1 MKKILFAASECV
13 PFIKTGGLAD
23 VVGALPKA
31 FDKNEYDVRVIIPN
45 YACIPEKY
53 QSEFEY
59 VGHFYMSAG
68 YMLQWVYVGV
78 MKYEYEGIKYYFIDN
93 KTHFGGSQP
102 YGNICWD
109 IENFCFFCKAVL
121 SVLPMIDFKP
131 DIIHCHDWQTGI
143 IPVYIKTEFA
153 GSEFYRDIKTVMTI
167 HNLRFQGV
175 WDIEYIRGLTGLPDY
190 LFTPDKLEFNK
201 GANML
206 KGGLVYADYIT
217 TVSKTYA
224 REIQWAYYGEGLDGL
239 LRARNHQLF
248 GILNGIDYSIYDPET
263 DKKIYKNY
271 GLKDSREGKAANKT
285 ALQEQLGLPVDK
297 DKYMV
302 GIISRL
308 TDQKGFD
315 LINCVIN
322 EILADDDIQL
332 VVIGTGEERY
342 ENMFKHYAW
351 VYKDRVSA
359 NILYSDDLAH
369 KLYAA
374 ADSLLIPSAFEPCG
388 LTQLISF
395 RYGTLPIV
403 RETGGLKDTVI
414 PLNEYDNTGDGFSF
428 TNYNAHDMLHVIE
441 YSKEIYYNK
450 PDMWQDMVKRGMRK
464 DYSWSASTEKYM
476 KLYDMMLTPPPAPE
490 PEPEPEP
497 EPKAEEASEEKQ
509 PKAPAKNVDAVEGA
523 QL

>member
-1 MKKILFAASECV
+1 
-13 PFIKTGGLAD
+13 
-23 VVGALPKA
+23 
-31 FDKNEYDVRVIIPN
+31 
-45 YACIPEKY
+45 
-53 QSEFEY
+53 
-59 VGHFYMSAG
+59 
-68 YMLQWVYVGV
+68 
-78 MKYEYEGIKYYFIDN
+78 
-93 KTHFGGSQP
+93 
-102 YGNICWD
+102 
-109 IENFCFFCKAVL
+109 
-121 SVLPMIDFKP
+121 
-131 DIIHCHDWQTGI
+131 
-143 IPVYIKTEFA
+143 
-153 GSEFYRDIKTVMTI
+153 
-167 HNLRFQGV
+167 
-175 WDIEYIRGLTGLPDY
+175 IEYIRGLTGLPDD

-217 TVSKTYA
+217 TVSATYA

-239 LRARNHQLF
+239 LRARNHQLY
-248 GILNGIDYSIYDPET
+248 GILNGIDYTVYDPST
-263 DKKIYKNY
+263 DTKLFKNY
-271 GLKDSREGKAANKT
+271 DSKSFADGKAENKT
-285 ALQEQLGLPVDK
+285 ALQKELGLPVDK

-322 EILADDDIQL
+322 EILEDDDLQL

-441 YSKEIYYNK
+441 YSKEIYYEK
-450 PDMWQDMVKRGMRK
+450 PELWRDMIKRGMRK
-464 DYSWSASTEKYM
+464 DYSWNTSKEKYM
-476 KLYDMMLTPPPAPE
+476 KLYDMMLKKPE
-490 PEPEPEP
+490 PLPEPVKEA
-497 EPKAEEASEEKQ
+497 PKAEPKEEPKEVLKENTNENTNEVLSENIKEDEN
-509 PKAPAKNVDAVEGA
+509 A
-523 QL
+523 